1 MFAREKTDQAD
12 PEKERKGSGGG
23 NFYVFILPQFDFS
36 KRNTA
41 KTVCQEEKG
50 SEISR
55 LYNHPCY
62 LYLFIYLFFLLTSGN
77 LLCAVVIRLT
87 LACFSACSSAFCRA
101 SAQKDT
107 PVLYAVTVF

>member
-62 LYLFIYLFFLLTSGN
+62 LYLFIYLFF
-77 LLCAVVIRLT
+77 
-87 LACFSACSSAFCRA
+87 FS
-101 SAQKDT
+101 
-107 PVLYAVTVF
+107 